1 MTNILESCKDAV
13 LQEDLEAVANS
24 NLPLEKLANKG
35 FLVTGAT
42 GLVGSM
48 LVKALACCNRQKE
61 LNMTIYAM
69 VRNEEKAKDVFGDLL
84 DREDI
89 VLVKADIMEPVF
101 INGTIDFVVH
111 CASVTASKTF
121 VTQPVETIQT
131 SINGTVNML

>member
-48 LVKALACCNRQKE
+48 LVKSLACCNRQKK

-69 VRNEEKAKDVFGDLL
+69 VRNEAKAKDVFGDLL
-84 DREDI
+84 DTEDI
-89 VLVKADIMEPVF
+89 VLVKADIMEPV
-101 INGTIDFVVH
+101 
-111 CASVTASKTF
+111 
-121 VTQPVETIQT
+121 
-131 SINGTVNML
+131 SIN